1 MALIV
6 EGPEAV
12 ADAGCIVGAIATPK
26 NKTRELGCNLHRI
39 QIYKKIYIYIKKF
52 PKKNLQICSTIII
65 IIMEQ
70 VILKI
75 IVIIH
80 QGREDIF

>member
-39 QIYKKIYIYIKKF
+39 QIYKK
-52 PKKNLQICSTIII
+52 NLLIDFS
-65 IIMEQ
+65 
-70 VILKI
+70 
-75 IVIIH
+75 
-80 QGREDIF
+80 